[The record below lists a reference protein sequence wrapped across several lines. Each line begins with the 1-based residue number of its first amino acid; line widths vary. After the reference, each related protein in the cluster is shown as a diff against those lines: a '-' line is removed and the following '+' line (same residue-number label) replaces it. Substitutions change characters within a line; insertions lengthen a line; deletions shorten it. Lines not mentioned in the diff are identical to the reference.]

1 MKFLK
6 SSIVLMAVSVVGT
19 SLIGVA
25 ANAANVPN
33 EEKDSNTEVSF
44 TDSTDPDAVLKLIHV
59 PDVYKFETKLDASGT
74 YSITGGIVEN
84 DRNITV
90 FNDKSTQ
97 EWSVKASIV
106 NDQLLG
112 NSKAATV
119 TAFQIDGV
127 DLMGASATGIVHRS
141 NVAPDVINNTGQ
153 ISKPVSDAGL
163 QIEFN
168 NANMD
173 LKAGDVLTGTVHYQL
188 FNTPDAQ

>member
-25 ANAANVPN
+25 ANAATVPN

-59 PDVYKFETKLDASGT
+59 PDVYKFETKLDTSGT

>member
-25 ANAANVPN
+25 ANAATVPN